1 MTDRRPSDA
10 RPQVSRRVA
19 GEPRRSV
26 YEPTSPRRGP
36 GTGSAEPRRGGG
48 PHIGPIAITPI
59 RLMLLVAL
67 AGGIGFLVWSLLE
80 RDALQIPLMAT
91 GFALTGLVLLAM
103 AILAVINIVRA
114 GHEGRDGAA
123 VLTAIFGGVVAMGA
137 MLCLAAAVIFSMIWS
152 GTTSS

>member
-1 MTDRRPSDA
+1 M
-10 RPQVSRRVA
+10 
-19 GEPRRSV
+19 

-36 GTGSAEPRRGGG
+36 GTGSAQPRRGGG
-48 PHIGPIAITPI
+48 GLHIGPIAITPV

-67 AGGIGFLVWSLLE
+67 AGGIGFLAWSLLE

-103 AILAVINIVRA
+103 AILAVVNIVRA
-114 GHEGRDGAA
+114 GRDGRDGAA

-137 MLCLAAAVIFSMIWS
+137 MLCLAAAAIFSMIWS